1 MTNNN
6 ESNNSGWIF
15 LAGLAT
21 GAVVGYLLNSDKGRE
36 IRTDAATKA
45 MEYGEQARTVAQDK
59 WSTVAST
66 VNSIVEKGKSYA
78 SDVSAKLNE
87 RINSAS
93 SSAQDAVD
101 QAETSFQKGA
111 NKAKSRVNELA
122 TN

>member
-6 ESNNSGWIF
+6 ESNHSGWIF

-45 MEYGEQARTVAQDK
+45 MEYGEQARTMAQDK

-78 SDVSAKLNE
+78 ADVSSKLQE
-87 RINSAS
+87 RINSTS

-111 NKAKSRVNELA
+111 NKAKARVNELA